1 PFRYC
6 TTFLVE
12 GKGIDAGDLEREMEP
27 LGDSLLVVGEPPT
40 YKVHMHTDDPG
51 AALSRA
57 VQMGAIAGVDINDM
71 HESIRE
77 HSLRLLD
84 PIDDALT
91 VPAPGGRADL
101 RLSAGT
107 TAIVFDST
115 VDIADPTSRHANWS
129 MVPLT
134 VSFGE
139 QAFRDYVDIT
149 PEQFYEW
156 LREASE
162 LPRTAAPAPGAW
174 QLAFERLEWYQRILV
189 LPVSSKVSATPEGAR
204 AA

>member
-1 PFRYC
+1 
-6 TTFLVE
+6 
-12 GKGIDAGDLEREMEP
+12 
-27 LGDSLLVVGEPPT
+27 
-40 YKVHMHTDDPG
+40 
-51 AALSRA
+51 
-57 VQMGAIAGVDINDM
+57 
-71 HESIRE
+71 
-77 HSLRLLD
+77 
-84 PIDDALT
+84 
-91 VPAPGGRADL
+91 
-101 RLSAGT
+101 GT

-189 LPVSSKVSATPEGAR
+189 LPVSSKVSASSESAEIAARAVDPEGRRVRVLETHSVSLGTLLLAEGLQR
-204 AA
+204 RLVR